1 MRKRMFGRARTRTK
15 YEGSAEDTTEDKR
28 GEKVMGVSH
37 AAYEKTARDKR
48 EDAAGQRRLRKRG
61 K

>member
-1 MRKRMFGRARTRTK
+1 MRKSMFSRARKQTK
-15 YEGSAEDTTEDKR
+15 YEGSAEDRAEDAR
-28 GEKVMGVSH
+28 GAKVLGTSH

-48 EDAAGQRRLRKRG
+48 EDAAGQKRMQKRG